1 MKTRKNAPVV
11 ILTIIALVV
20 AIIMTTIDV
29 LKSGDMVGLK
39 TWGIFLGIFGLGF
52 SLFIYK
58 MADSLLKATDLRK
71 SEKWQP
77 ATHPAASRKTTGGL
91 FLSLK
96 SILYDENAC
105 GYHAG
110 GGRWGGYKFGWW
122 QYWHDQ
128 VAFAP
133 SANQPH
139 YGASRWQSCGAKC
152 GG

>member
-71 SEKWQP
+71 SEK
-77 ATHPAASRKTTGGL
+77 
-91 FLSLK
+91 
-96 SILYDENAC
+96 
-105 GYHAG
+105 
-110 GGRWGGYKFGWW
+110 
-122 QYWHDQ
+122 
-128 VAFAP
+128 
-133 SANQPH
+133 
-139 YGASRWQSCGAKC
+139 
-152 GG
+152 